1 MKFDS
6 SNSFRPQERRD
17 MESEEPERRE
27 VINTTVA
34 WIITLVA
41 MTRLT

>member
-1 MKFDS
+1 
-6 SNSFRPQERRD
+6 
-17 MESEEPERRE
+17 MESEDPERRE